1 VNYSAA
7 PSPRGALP
15 PTQGDLDQ
23 STIAPTSPCSQEP
36 TAYTWARM
44 ICPAVEVRKLVGRGK
59 IVGVSTH
66 RIEQARQA
74 VLDGADYIGVGPIFP
89 SATKP
94 RDFVAGLDYA
104 RQVTAEIS
112 IPSVAIA
119 GITEENVEQVI
130 ATGIKAIAVTAA
142 VCGCEDVECRRA
154 SPQGKD
160 QTRRHGEHREEE
172 EPRLNVSHR

>member
-1 VNYSAA
+1 MLA
-7 PSPRGALP
+7 GADGVHVG
-15 PTQGDLDQ
+15 QDDL
-23 STIAPTSPCSQEP
+23 
-36 TAYTWARM
+36 
-44 ICPAVEVRKLVGRGK
+44 PAVEVRKLVGRGK

-74 VLDGADYIGVGPIFP
+74 VLDGADYVGVGPIFP

-94 RDFVAGLDYA
+94 RDFIAGLDYA

-130 ATGIKAIAVTAA
+130 ATGIKAIAVTAT
-142 VCGCEDVECRRA
+142 VCGCEDVEA
-154 SPQGKD
+154 A
-160 QTRRHGEHREEE
+160 TRRLKEKIKHGDTENTEKKRE
-172 EPRLNVSHR
+172 PKLNVSHR